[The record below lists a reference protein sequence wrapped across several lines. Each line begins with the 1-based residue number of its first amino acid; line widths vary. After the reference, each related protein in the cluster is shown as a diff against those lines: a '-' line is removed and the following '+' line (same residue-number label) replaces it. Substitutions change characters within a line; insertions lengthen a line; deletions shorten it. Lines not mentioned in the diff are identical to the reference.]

1 MEIVGLGT
9 AIVECVRIRE
19 LIHRHGEQFLQR
31 AYTEE
36 EIRDCQLHRQSTERF
51 ASRWAA
57 KEAVWKC
64 LGGARRPTGFTEV
77 EITFPKRGRPKVKLQ
92 GVAQEQADSR
102 LIAEILL
109 SIAHTRNYATA
120 TAIVLAPTPASP

>member
-19 LIHRHGEQFLQR
+19 LINRHGEQFLQR
-31 AYTEE
+31 GYTES

-57 KEAVWKC
+57 KEAVWKS
-64 LGGARRPTGFTEV
+64 LGGARRATGFTEV
-77 EITFPKRGRPKVKLQ
+77 EIVLPIRGRPRVQLQ
-92 GVAQEQADSR
+92 GTAQERADS
-102 LIAEILL
+102 LLVADILL
-109 SIAHTRNYATA
+109 SVAHSHNYATA
-120 TAIVLAPTPASP
+120 TAILITKRAPTS

>member
-19 LIHRHGEQFLQR
+19 LINRHGEQFLQR
-31 AYTEE
+31 AYTET
-36 EIRDCQLHRQSTERF
+36 EIRDCQAHPQSTERF

-64 LGGARRPTGFTEV
+64 LGGARRATGYTEV
-77 EITFPKRGRPKVKLQ
+77 EIVLPMRGRPKVKLK
-92 GVAQEQADSR
+92 GTAQERADS
-102 LIAEILL
+102 LLVADILL
-109 SIAHTRNYATA
+109 SVAHCHNYATA
-120 TAIVLAPTPASP
+120 SAILITQHAPKS